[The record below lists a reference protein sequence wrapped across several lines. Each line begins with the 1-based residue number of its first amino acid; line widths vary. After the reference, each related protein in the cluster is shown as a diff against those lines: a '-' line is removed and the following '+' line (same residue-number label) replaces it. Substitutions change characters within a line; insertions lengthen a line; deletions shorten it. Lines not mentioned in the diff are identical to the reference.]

1 MTIPED
7 NETGTEVT
15 LKTKTDVRPLFQQ
28 RVVQEKQELD
38 DKLTSLTK
46 FMDGTIFEDLP
57 AAEQDRMERQ
67 FAAMTDYSA
76 VLGERIAAFPAPSLT
91 IVP

>member
-1 MTIPED
+1 MTIPEN

-15 LKTKTDVRPLFQQ
+15 LNAKTDVRPLFQQ

-38 DKLTSLTK
+38 DKIVELDKFLLTE
-46 FMDGTIFEDLP
+46 IFHGLP
-57 AAEQDRMERQ
+57 SAEQERLERQ
-67 FAAMTDYSA
+67 FAAMTDYAA

-91 IVP
+91 IIP